1 MSAAA
6 PYRKSGFFNN
16 KIMNP
21 LLTALGLA
29 PALTVRGRTSG
40 RRYTMPVLPLD
51 YEGKRYL
58 VAPRG
63 NTHWAR
69 NLRAV
74 GQCGLRVGG
83 RKGRFIAR
91 EIPWRSGARWSPH
104 MFRNTG
110 RSTEDSSPRNSPPC
124 RIRPTIPSSWS
135 NRNRRNGK
143 PYEVLIT

>member
-1 MSAAA
+1 MSQAA

-16 KIMNP
+16 RIMNP

-51 YEGKRYL
+51 YDGKQYL

-69 NLRAV
+69 NLRSVGEGDLRAGARTVHFTATEIPV
-74 GQCGLRVGG
+74 GQRGPLVAAYVQKFGPKYGG
-83 RKGRFIAR
+83 FVAKEFAAL
-91 EIPWRSGARWSPH
+91 PDPADHPV
-104 MFRNTG
+104 F
-110 RSTEDSSPRNSPPC
+110 
-124 RIRPTIPSSWS
+124 
-135 NRNRRNGK
+135 
-143 PYEVLIT
+143 LIEPEPAKR

>member
-1 MSAAA
+1 VSQGA

-16 KIMNP
+16 RIMSP

-40 RRYTMPVLPLD
+40 RSYTMPVLPLD
-51 YEGKRYL
+51 YEGKQYL

-74 GQCGLRVGG
+74 GEGDLRAGG
-83 RKGRFIAR
+83 RKVHFTAR
-91 EIPWRSGARWSPH
+91 EIPVAERGPLVAAYVQQYGPKYGGFVAKEFAALPDPADH
-104 MFRNTG
+104 PVF
-110 RSTEDSSPRNSPPC
+110 
-124 RIRPTIPSSWS
+124 
-135 NRNRRNGK
+135 
-143 PYEVLIT
+143 LIEPEPAKR

>member
-1 MSAAA
+1 VSDAA

-16 KIMNP
+16 KVMNP

-51 YEGKRYL
+51 YEGKQYL

-69 NLRAV
+69 NLRSV
-74 GQCGLRVGG
+74 GEGELRSGG
-83 RKGRFIAR
+83 RKVQFRAT
-91 EIPWRSGARWSPH
+91 EIPVAQRGPLVAAYVQKYGSKYGGFVAKEFAALPDPADH
-104 MFRNTG
+104 PVFLVEPEPAKG
-110 RSTEDSSPRNSPPC
+110 
-124 RIRPTIPSSWS
+124 
-135 NRNRRNGK
+135 
-143 PYEVLIT
+143 

>member
-1 MSAAA
+1 VSQAA

-16 KIMNP
+16 RIMNP

-51 YEGKRYL
+51 YDGKQYL

-69 NLRAV
+69 NLRSVGEGDLRAGARKVHFTATEIPV
-74 GQCGLRVGG
+74 GQRGPLVAAYVQKFGPKYGG
-83 RKGRFIAR
+83 FIAK
-91 EIPWRSGARWSPH
+91 EFAALPDPADHPV
-104 MFRNTG
+104 F
-110 RSTEDSSPRNSPPC
+110 
-124 RIRPTIPSSWS
+124 
-135 NRNRRNGK
+135 
-143 PYEVLIT
+143 LIEPEPAKR